1 MCEMSKPCAVFEEDE
16 INSVFYV
23 GQSKIIGD
31 TITDMVAVA
40 ADNIQSRT
48 MGRRAGLPAAAHS
61 RRLSAKAGTRALSDQ
76 ALRLAFAGR
85 RRSSDIYVR
94 QAGAGQPINFAPPG
108 IRQTA
113 TGALP
118 PLPQQQ
124 QQQQQQQ

>member
-16 INSVFYV
+16 INSAFYV

-40 ADNIQSRT
+40 ADNIQAELWV
-48 MGRRAGLPAAAHS
+48 GAQDYLPRLIRVAYPRKPAHALYQTKHS
-61 RRLSAKAGTRALSDQ
+61 DWHLLDAVDPATFTSAKPVQGK
-76 ALRLAFAGR
+76 
-85 RRSSDIYVR
+85 
-94 QAGAGQPINFAPPG
+94 PINFAPPG